1 MPAPQTYQPEQTVP
15 EQSPLPYD
23 GTGAAVAT
31 VAAPLSYDATTVTT
45 AAATIPAASIA
56 AVATTGTATAATADI
71 GTDSGPGP
79 QLAAQAADLNLGS
92 SFLSSSLSLRNH
104 GSGATVT
111 INEVPEA
118 AAPSGLKIER
128 EELQSLTTLSPHVS
142 SSTQPMQ
149 NELADDFD
157 CEYDWDSLL

>member
-1 MPAPQTYQPEQTVP
+1 MLLRDDQQLQRPLCPPQSYQPEQTVP
-15 EQSPLPYD
+15 EQSPLAYD
-23 GTGAAVAT
+23 GATVAT
-31 VAAPLSYDATTVTT
+31 VATMVTAATATTVATT
-45 AAATIPAASIA
+45 A
-56 AVATTGTATAATADI
+56 ATAATSC

-79 QLAAQAADLNLGS
+79 QLAAQAAELNLGS
-92 SFLSSSLSLRNH
+92 SFLSSSLSLPNH

-128 EELQSLTTLSPHVS
+128 EELQSLTTLSPHVT
-142 SSTQPMQ
+142 SSTPLHSD
-149 NELADDFD
+149 LADEFD

>member
-1 MPAPQTYQPEQTVP
+1 MPQTYQPEQTVP
-15 EQSPLPYD
+15 EPSPLPYD
-23 GTGAAVAT
+23 GAT
-31 VAAPLSYDATTVTT
+31 VAAVPASVAVTAAVTAPAT
-45 AAATIPAASIA
+45 AAAVG
-56 AVATTGTATAATADI
+56 AV

-111 INEVPEA
+111 INEVPDE

-128 EELQSLTTLSPHVS
+128 EELQSLTTLSPHVT
-142 SSTQPMQ
+142 SSTPLQP
-149 NELADDFD
+149 ELADEFD